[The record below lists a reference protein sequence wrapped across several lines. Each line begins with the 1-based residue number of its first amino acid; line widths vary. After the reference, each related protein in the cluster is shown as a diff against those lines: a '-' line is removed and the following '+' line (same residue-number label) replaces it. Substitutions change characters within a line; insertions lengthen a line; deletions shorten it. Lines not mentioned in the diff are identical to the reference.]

1 MGRHHRRTGRH
12 RAPSTAGRAAARI
25 VISAG
30 VATAPLVSA
39 EEVLASPPG
48 VADAVV
54 ACESGGDFTAQNSH
68 STASGGF
75 QFIDGTWRAFGGTEF
90 APRAK
95 HASPSQQR
103 TVFERAYAANG
114 LRDWE
119 ASRPC
124 WQGKI
129 GRHAPGREAPKHAA
143 SSRPRHRATTTAPTS
158 YVVAVDPPP
167 HSYVVKPGDTLTKI
181 AAARHTTWRKIYEA
195 NRDIVDNPD
204 RIFPDERLRV

>member
-12 RAPSTAGRAAARI
+12 RAPSTAGRTAARI

-39 EEVLASPPG
+39 EEALASPPG

-54 ACESGGDFTAQNSH
+54 ACESGGDFAAQNSH

-75 QFIDGTWRAFGGTEF
+75 QFVDGTWRAFGGTEF

-95 HASPSQQR
+95 HASPSEQR

-129 GRHAPGREAPKHAA
+129 GKRASREGPKHAA
-143 SSRPRHRATTTAPTS
+143 TATPTRHLRAAPRQLARDTPRET
-158 YVVAVDPPP
+158 VVV
-167 HSYVVKPGDTLTKI
+167 HPGDTLTRI
-181 AAARHTTWRKIYEA
+181 AAAHHTTWRTIYEA
-195 NRDIVDNPD
+195 NRDVIDNPHW
-204 RIFPDERLRV
+204 IYPGEQLRV